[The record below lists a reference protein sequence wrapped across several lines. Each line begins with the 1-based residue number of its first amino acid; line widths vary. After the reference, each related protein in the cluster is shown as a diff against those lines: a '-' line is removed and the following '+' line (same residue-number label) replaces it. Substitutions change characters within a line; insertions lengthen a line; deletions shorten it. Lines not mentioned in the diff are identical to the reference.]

1 MAILC
6 VHNPSSL
13 LVQGGAIWVGSGVNV
28 LTISSSKIYSNIA
41 GRGVSADPRE
51 TACTFHRPLKFL
63 CVHHPSALLFQ
74 GAIHIYGTS
83 TVVTI
88 SLSSIYS
95 NTANYLVRRT
105 NFEFRD
111 RYVTFP

>member
-51 TACTFHRPLKFL
+51 TACNVPSPAEVPVRSPSKRFAVPGRDPYLWDKHGGYHLLEQHLLK
-63 CVHHPSALLFQ
+63 H
-74 GAIHIYGTS
+74 G
-83 TVVTI
+83 
-88 SLSSIYS
+88 
-95 NTANYLVRRT
+95 
-105 NFEFRD
+105 
-111 RYVTFP
+111 